1 MITEQIIGL
10 LLALL
15 VMLVGLAGTM
25 IPGVPGVP
33 LVWLATGAHR
43 LWFGDAGVSNTV
55 LIILTLLTLV
65 SLGIDYVASVLGAR
79 KLGATWRGVLGAVL
93 GAMIGILFSIPGVII
108 GPFVGAVAFEMLGG
122 REWKEAAR
130 AGVGALVGVFVGA
143 FGKAVCCAIMIG
155 LFAINVISRSAPRVD
170 VEI

>member
-1 MITEQIIGL
+1 MTIEQIIGL
-10 LLALL
+10 ALALL

-33 LVWLATGAHR
+33 LVLLAAGVHR
-43 LWFGDAGVSNTV
+43 LWFGDAGVSNMV
-55 LIILTLLTLV
+55 LIILMLLTLV
-65 SLGIDYVASVLGAR
+65 SLGIDYLASVVGAR

-93 GAMIGILFSIPGVII
+93 GAMVGFFFSVPGVII
-108 GPFVGAVAFEMLGG
+108 GPFVGAVAFEMFGG

-143 FGKAVCCAIMIG
+143 AGKVVCGAVMIG
-155 LFAINVISRSAPRVD
+155 LFVVNAISRSGTAIP
-170 VEI
+170 